1 MSVLSRLQNRVSD
14 LGRRRGVRIAVA
26 VVYAIGILTSA
37 VLVYREAAWLDRFA
51 NIVPQMLEGA
61 NLLAKEA
68 VAIELTEKGT
78 ITFEGRKVGDAAI
91 AGQMSRMFNEAGVIE
106 ARAEATSMLLG
117 FARPSWMPIPFAQ
130 EPWLVPASATVA
142 LIVVVFA
149 CFSGLAFPLVGVTIV
164 CGVVWTAAMLLGRPS
179 LGVSLGAVPA
189 ALFAFALVVRAA
201 LVALDRASPVF
212 AIASGVVRE
221 AMKLRIAV
229 AFAAV
234 AIVAIPLFPQW
245 IDPLTP
251 LRYQVQTFLARS
263 LDTMY
268 LVCAFLTVF
277 LGCATVAFEIRDRQA
292 WLTLTKPVSRFSWL
306 LGKWLGIVVLNA
318 CILMVATVVMYGFLV
333 QVRARPAQDLYDALA
348 VRDEVLV
355 ARVGS
360 VPIYE
365 PLASTE
371 LQTAVEEAM
380 KADPNIQ
387 ADLRSGDRTEIEVKK
402 QLARDIAGSYY
413 KQLRSIGPNEE
424 REYVF
429 GGLESARESEGNLS
443 LRYKFY
449 SGESDPNETYPVLF
463 VFGEGDTQES
473 TYRQFIAAQAN
484 VVPVPASAI
493 AEDGTLKVRIANL
506 RFNTST
512 DPGAPQFLPGKSSIA
527 FDIDGLELLHRV
539 GDFGDNLVRAQVVN
553 LLKLSFLGMLSIV
566 CASILSF
573 PVACLVVFTV
583 FAAGSIA
590 PFLATSVDEYRIR
603 TDSTTLKTF
612 EAVIRAIAGATE
624 FSVRSFGDAQAN
636 GPVVEGRLVSWAI
649 VGRTFALI
657 GVAWSGV
664 LLLLGFA
671 VFRRKEIAIYSGQ
684 GG

>member
-68 VAIELTEKGT
+68 VAIELTERGT

-292 WLTLTKPVSRFSWL
+292 WTTLTKPVSRLSWL
-306 LGKWLGIVVLNA
+306 AGKWLGLVAINIA
-318 CILMVATVVMYGFLV
+318 ILLTCTVAMYAFLA
-333 QVRARPAQDLYDALA
+333 QIRARPAQDLYDAIA
-348 VRDEVLV
+348 VQDEVLV
-355 ARVGS
+355 ARIGS
-360 VPIYE
+360 Y
-365 PLASTE
+365 PLYTRLAPAE
-371 LQTAVEEAM
+371 LQAAVEETM

-387 ADLRSGDRTEIEVKK
+387 SDLREGVRTEIEVKK
-402 QLARDIAGSYY
+402 SLARAISEEYLKA
-413 KQLRSIGPNEE
+413 QRSIGPNNE
-424 REYVF
+424 RVYRF
-429 GGLESARESEGNLS
+429 TGLSAQQRAGGSLS

-449 SGESDPNETYPVLF
+449 AGESDPNQVYPVVF
-463 VFGEGDTQES
+463 VFGEGD
-473 TYRQFIAAQAN
+473 RQAWIDHNFIAAQSN

-493 AEDGTLKVRIANL
+493 ADDGTLDVHIQNQRLNKNARPNEL
-506 RFNTST
+506 E
-512 DPGAPQFLPGKSSIA
+512 FLPGMGTIF
-527 FDIDGLELLHRV
+527 FDPNGIELLYRV
-539 GDFGDNLVRAQVVN
+539 GGFGDNLFRAQLMN
-553 LLKLSFLGMLSIV
+553 LLKLSFLGMLSVV
-566 CASILSF
+566 CAATLSF

-583 FAAGSIA
+583 FSAGSIG
-590 PFLATSVDEYRIR
+590 PFLATSVAEYSIR
-603 TDSTTLKTF
+603 TDSEILKGF
-612 EAVIRAIAGATE
+612 EALVRTIAGATE
-624 FSVRSFGDAQAN
+624 FSVRAFGEAQGN
-636 GPVVEGRLVSWAI
+636 GPVVEGRLVSWND
-649 VGRTFALI
+649 VGRTFVMI
-657 GVAWSGV
+657 GVGWSGV
-664 LLLLGFA
+664 LLVLGYLS
-671 VFRRKEIAIYSGQ
+671 FRRKELAIYSGQ